1 VSLLLIRHALAGH
14 RDAWQGDDR
23 IRPLD
28 RRGRAQAEALIDAL
42 AEFELD
48 RIVSS
53 PFLRCVQSVEPL
65 AEARGL
71 ELELDDRLGADRLN
85 DVPHVLEQLA
95 GQNAAV
101 CAHGDLPWL
110 GDRKF
115 EKGSTWVL
123 DARLEPIRYLP
134 PAA

>member
-1 VSLLLIRHALAGH
+1 VSLVLIRHALAGDP
-14 RDAWQGDDR
+14 DAWQGDDR

-28 RRGRAQAEALIDAL
+28 ERGRRQAEALVDAL

-53 PFLRCVQSVEPL
+53 PFIRCVQTIAPL

-71 ELELDDRLGADRLN
+71 DLELDDRLGADRLH
-85 DVPHVLEQLA
+85 DVPQVLEQLA
-95 GQNAAV
+95 SQNAAV
-101 CAHGDLPWL
+101 CTHGVLPWL

-123 DARLEPIRYLP
+123 DARLEPVRYMP

>member
-23 IRPLD
+23 IRPLEG
-28 RRGRAQAEALIDAL
+28 RGGPQAEALVDAL
-42 AEFELD
+42 AAFELD

-71 ELELDDRLGADRLN
+71 ELELDGRLGADRLH
-85 DVPHVLEQLA
+85 DVTQVLEQLA

-101 CAHGDLPWL
+101 CTHGDLPWL

-123 DARLEPIRYLP
+123 DARLEPVRYLP
-134 PAA
+134 PPA